1 MPIGKRNLIKLAIF
15 VVVVVDVVVAAI
27 AVVCCR
33 HVHKSVHVL
42 HEMIKAIARK

>member
-15 VVVVVDVVVAAI
+15 VVVVDVVVAAI